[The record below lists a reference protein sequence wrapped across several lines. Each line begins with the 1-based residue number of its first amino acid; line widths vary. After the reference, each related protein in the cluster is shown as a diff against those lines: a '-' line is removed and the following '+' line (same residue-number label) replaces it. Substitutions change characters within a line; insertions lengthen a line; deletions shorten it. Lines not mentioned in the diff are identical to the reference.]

1 MDARDTAERIVDT
14 LRAHAPELRAIGIR
28 HLSLFGSMARG
39 DAGPGSDVDLL
50 AELDP
55 AACIDLFGLAALQ
68 QRIADL
74 LGRDVDLLSE
84 PVEKARLRARIEQ
97 DRVIAF

>member
-1 MDARDTAERIVDT
+1 
-14 LRAHAPELRAIGIR
+14 
-28 HLSLFGSMARG
+28 MARG

-55 AACIDLFGLAALQ
+55 ASRIDLFGLAALQ

-84 PVEKARLRARIEQ
+84 PVEKAGLRARIEQ